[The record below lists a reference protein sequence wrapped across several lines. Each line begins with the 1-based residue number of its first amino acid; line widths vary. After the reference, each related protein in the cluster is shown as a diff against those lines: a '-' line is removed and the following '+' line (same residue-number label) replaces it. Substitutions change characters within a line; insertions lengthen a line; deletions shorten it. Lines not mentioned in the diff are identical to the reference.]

1 MKFSKKAVLI
11 CRNPDFTRCYF
22 TLIELLIVIAII
34 AILAGMLLPALSAAR
49 DKAKATQCV
58 NNMKQ
63 LNLAL
68 TFYVDAQT
76 YYPPTTCI
84 GGGPIVLQTY
94 SWLLA
99 NGEYLKNFKLFE
111 CPVLTEV
118 PDPYDQRAAWGR
130 NYNNPANA
138 WIFQYVHFGIN
149 ALGITFVVPEE
160 PQPAKPGANQAVRT
174 NRKFNAQE
182 SVTLARKL
190 KRIAAMHEPV
200 RTKLGWLKERTWA
213 ECQNRFKGQLI
224 LIFCALCLS
233 YEAEEL
239 LATIYEELERYTSQ
253 HPRNSAQ
260 AKAYHELQ
268 IWLYQLGEEK
278 EGPTLAQLFN
288 WFRAEPPLNAEAQG
302 STERWSKKA
311 LERDH
316 LFYAMLGLEPFPEGF
331 TDLPQFPW
339 FKLQPF

>member
-11 CRNPDFTRCYF
+11 CRNPDFSRCYF

-49 DKAKATQCV
+49 DKAKATQCM

-149 ALGITFVVPEE
+149 ALGVTDDWYSRGGQLPTSLDAVIPGRPDNIKSPSAKLLLGESKMTGE
-160 PQPAKPGANQAVRT
+160 PLAPYCLIDSMNGKTSSRHNASGNVIWADGHASAV
-174 NRKFNAQE
+174 KYLE
-182 SVTLARKL
+182 SFTTDDVL
-190 KRIAAMHEPV
+190 KRIY
-200 RTKLGWLKERTWA
+200 LKR
-213 ECQNRFKGQLI
+213 GD
-224 LIFCALCLS
+224 
-233 YEAEEL
+233 Y
-239 LATIYEELERYTSQ
+239 
-253 HPRNSAQ
+253 
-260 AKAYHELQ
+260 
-268 IWLYQLGEEK
+268 
-278 EGPTLAQLFN
+278 
-288 WFRAEPPLNAEAQG
+288 LN
-302 STERWSKKA
+302 
-311 LERDH
+311 
-316 LFYAMLGLEPFPEGF
+316 
-331 TDLPQFPW
+331 
-339 FKLQPF
+339 